1 MDETQLPS
9 LEMGTNLRLLNIV
22 RRIVDK
28 KISMDLQ
35 SRLLV
40 GQEFIDDWM
49 QSGNTCAYHGF
60 SFLYR
65 IAPFLKT
72 ESTDSS
78 YVNASVD
85 PSFVLGASIA
95 WKPDDVKPEKL
106 DELLEFFSGNP
117 DSMGLETAK
126 YIWVKPLGIIWA
138 HEGKN
143 RVALMHRHR
152 RMISAKVREE
162 TYPAP
167 ERIKLINVPKSN
179 RSTFALLDDRYIQLL
194 TSPQISSTLLSA
206 YGVKSYHW
214 NQLDFLPAYD
224 LVEQEIELR
233 KIYKSDY
240 NHDENQ
246 RTIDIEASLSLK
258 NITTEPLN
266 INHWDELKSFIKC
279 FSVGLAAI
287 LVSWIAI
294 MFGAPYADYIAT
306 LSIGLTLGILVYECK
321 LTSTRNIRKRSYEKN
336 SGSSH
341 INAERRLG

>member
-1 MDETQLPS
+1 MDEVQLPS

-35 SRLLV
+35 SRSLV

-72 ESTDSS
+72 ESVNSS
-78 YVNASVD
+78 YTIASVD

-95 WKPDDVKPEKL
+95 WKPDDVKSEKL
-106 DELLEFFSGNP
+106 DKLLEFFSGNP
-117 DSMGLETAK
+117 DSMGLETAE

-167 ERIKLINVPKSN
+167 ERMKLINAPKSN

-194 TSPQISSTLLSA
+194 PSPQTSSTLLSA
-206 YGVKSYHW
+206 YGVKTYYW
-214 NQLDFLPAYD
+214 NQLDFLPSHD
-224 LVEQEIELR
+224 LIEQEIESR
-233 KIYKSDY
+233 KLYKANY
-240 NHDENQ
+240 NHDEKQ
-246 RTIDIEASLSLK
+246 RTIDIANISNHNTMATEPTHKSDWDNLK
-258 NITTEPLN
+258 NL
-266 INHWDELKSFIKC
+266 IKL
-279 FSVGLAAI
+279 FSGGLAA
-287 LVSWIAI
+287 LLFSWIAKI
-294 MFGAPYADYIAT
+294 LGVSYANYGVT
-306 LSIGLTLGILVYECK
+306 LSIGFTLGVLVYECK
-321 LTSTRNIRKRSYEKN
+321 RTSAKNRGKRTSKDDSEASKTSAN
-336 SGSSH
+336 K
-341 INAERRLG
+341 RLG